1 MYEKV
6 TQMKRKIIALLCNLG
21 FIKDLLY
28 KLTNRKHFLEK
39 YKPIFKE
46 HKKNPDMVFVVYTPT
61 HENLGDHAIALAE
74 MALLD
79 EMGIRYTEI
88 TMPEIHQLKEYG
100 LLKLF
105 NNTKVLINGG
115 GNLGTLWF
123 PVEAMFRDIMLAA
136 PKADIL
142 IFPST
147 IYYEETDFGR
157 KEFEKSKTIY
167 NSHKSLTLYARE
179 NISYEI
185 MKKAYNNVK
194 LAPDMVFSLNKCEKN
209 ISREGAVLCIRND
222 LERILSEE
230 EEIFILKQTHQLFGD
245 KITKTDMCVGHD
257 ISVENRNYELNEKF
271 EQFRNAKLVITDR
284 LHCMIFCVITGTPCI
299 VVNSKSPKV
308 KGCYDWVKDFEY
320 IKFADNSSDITD
332 LYNSIPEKEFIYD
345 NSKFVPLYET
355 LKEDIRN
362 FMH

>member
-1 MYEKV
+1 
-6 TQMKRKIIALLCNLG
+6 MKKTIINFLCKLN
-21 FIKDLLY
+21 FIKKFLY
-28 KLTNRKHFLEK
+28 KLTSYKNLLKK
-39 YKPIFKE
+39 YLPVFNE
-46 HKKNPDMVFVVYTPT
+46 HKKNKDMVFVVYTPV

-79 EMGIRYTEI
+79 ELGIRYTEI
-88 TMPEIHQLKEYG
+88 TAPEMHKLKEFG

-105 NNTKVLINGG
+105 NNTKVFINGG

-123 PVEAMFRDIMLAA
+123 SVETMFRDIMLAA

-147 IYYEETDFGR
+147 IYYEDTDFGR
-157 KEFEKSKTIY
+157 KEFEKSKKIY

-185 MKKAYNNVK
+185 MKQAYNNVK
-194 LAPDMVFSLNKCEKN
+194 LVPDMVFSLNKCEKSV
-209 ISREGAVLCIRND
+209 SREGAVLCIRSD
-222 LERILSEE
+222 LERTLTEE
-230 EEIFILKQTHQLFGD
+230 EEFFIYKQTHQLFGD

-257 ISVENRNYELNEKF
+257 ISAENRNYELNEKF

-284 LHCMIFCVITGTPCI
+284 LHCMIFCVISGTPCI
-299 VVNSKSPKV
+299 VINSKSPKV

-320 IKFADNSSDITD
+320 IKFADNLSDITD
-332 LYNSIPEKEFIYD
+332 LYNSIPEKDFIYD

-355 LKEDIRN
+355 LKEDIRKLASR
-362 FMH
+362 

>member
-1 MYEKV
+1 
-6 TQMKRKIIALLCNLG
+6 MKKTIINFLCKFN
-21 FIKDLLY
+21 FIKKFLY
-28 KLTNRKHFLEK
+28 KLTSYKNLLKK
-39 YKPIFKE
+39 YLPVFNE
-46 HKKNPDMVFVVYTPT
+46 HKKNKDMVFVVYTPA

-88 TMPEIHQLKEYG
+88 TTPEIHKLKEFR

-105 NNTKVLINGG
+105 NNTKVFINGG

-123 PVEAMFRDIMLAA
+123 DVETMFRDIILAA

-157 KEFEKSKTIY
+157 KEFEKSKIIY

-185 MKKAYNNVK
+185 MKQAYNNVK
-194 LAPDMVFSLNKCEKN
+194 LVPDMVFSLNKCEKN
-209 ISREGAVLCIRND
+209 ITRDGAIICLRND
-222 LERILSEE
+222 LERTLTEE
-230 EEIFILKQTHQLFGD
+230 DEAFIYEQTYQLFGG
-245 KITKTDMCVGHD
+245 KIIKTDMCVGHD
-257 ISVENRNYELNEKF
+257 IPAEKRNCELNEKF

-284 LHCMIFCVITGTPCI
+284 LHCMIFCVITGTPC
-299 VVNSKSPKV
+299 VVINSKSPKV

-320 IKFADNSSDITD
+320 IKFADNLSDITD
-332 LYNSIPEKEFIYD
+332 LYNSIPEKDFIYD

-355 LKEDIRN
+355 LKEDIRKLASR
-362 FMH
+362 